1 MKSFIRKHKYIKS
14 LSSSSSSGIIS
25 RIPSAEAHE
34 IVRELSSVLSPSS
47 PCCTS
52 QPFIC
57 HYVVLCSRK
66 FQNLFMARI
75 NSFWLF
81 HDHIIAIGHSLH
93 HCLCNQQ
100 MVVIVMIVVVMHH
113 PIVMVILEF
122 FNYDIQSLSSHM
134 SHRSSQHRSS

>member
-14 LSSSSSSGIIS
+14 LSPSSSGIIL

-34 IVRELSSVLSPSS
+34 IVRELSSALSPSS
-47 PCCTS
+47 PCYTS
-52 QPFIC
+52 QPFMC

-81 HDHIIAIGHSLH
+81 HDHIIAIGHSLY
-93 HCLCNQQ
+93 HCLCYQQ
-100 MVVIVMIVVVMHH
+100 MVVIEVMIVVVMHHHH

-134 SHRSSQHRSS
+134 SHRSS